1 MSSSILLQA
10 QASGQLDYFDLAAKG
25 GIIMYPLLLLSLIA
39 VYIFVERF
47 LSIQK
52 ARKIDQHFMHNIRQ
66 YILENKI
73 DAALALCQ
81 SQYTPLSR
89 MIEKGI
95 RRMNRPLNDI
105 QASIENVGNLE
116 VAKLETN
123 LPMLA
128 TIAGGA
134 PMIGFLGTVTGMIR
148 AFFDMSN
155 AETLDVKLLS
165 GGIYEAMVTTVAG
178 LVVGIL
184 AYFGYNF
191 LVARIEKV
199 VAVLEASTAEFMDLL
214 HLK

>member
-1 MSSSILLQA
+1 MNFILLEIPLNE
-10 QASGQLDYFDLAAKG
+10 QLDYLDLAAKG
-25 GIIMYPLLLLSLIA
+25 GFIMYPLLLLSVLS
-39 VYIFVERF
+39 VYIFTERF
-47 LSIQK
+47 FAIRR
-52 ARKIDQHFMHNIRQ
+52 ARKIDEHFMHNIRQ
-66 YILENKI
+66 YIMENKI

-81 SQYTPLSR
+81 AQYTPLAR

-95 RRMNRPLNDI
+95 RRMGRPLNDI

-116 VAKLETN
+116 VAKLENN
-123 LPMLA
+123 LAMLA

-148 AFFDMSN
+148 AFFDMAN

-191 LVARIEKV
+191 LTARIQKV
-199 VAVLEASTAEFMDLL
+199 IALLESSTAEFMDLL